1 MAMASVNPATN
12 ALPSAM
18 NLLRNTTRV
27 GRNRALALAV
37 APSCSA
43 PGSNVS
49 YATSTSGGESEA
61 SGHESGR
68 IRESLLPTF
77 EPPPPLTAHLYGCV
91 AGNLGSHTVKA
102 PSVNF
107 AASVDGYSETFATR
121 WETRASATHPGFTR
135 AFFPKSAPF
144 ECDTS
149 SKSGSSA
156 SSRRSARRS
165 VSTRALTRMA
175 TRDLPLSTATTSPGE
190 CTSKPSRF
198 NSWFNPLDDSS
209 FPRSSPFPSLFG
221 TFRFISAGRAA
232 NAARE
237 GRRTATDS
245 GPSAA

>member
-1 MAMASVNPATN
+1 M
-12 ALPSAM
+12 
-18 NLLRNTTRV
+18 
-27 GRNRALALAV
+27 
-37 APSCSA
+37 
-43 PGSNVS
+43 
-49 YATSTSGGESEA
+49 
-61 SGHESGR
+61 
-68 IRESLLPTF
+68 
-77 EPPPPLTAHLYGCV
+77 
-91 AGNLGSHTVKA
+91 
-102 PSVNF
+102 NF

-198 NSWFNPLDDSS
+198 NSWFNPLDASS
-209 FPRSSPFPSLFG
+209 FPRSSPFLSLFG

>member
-1 MAMASVNPATN
+1 
-12 ALPSAM
+12 M

-27 GRNRALALAV
+27 GRSRALALAV

-68 IRESLLPTF
+68 VRESLLPTF

-121 WETRASATHPGFTR
+121 WETRASATHPRFTR
-135 AFFPKSAPF
+135 AFPKSAPL
-144 ECDTS
+144 ERDTS

-190 CTSKPSRF
+190 CTSKPSWF
-198 NSWFNPLDDSS
+198 KSWFSNPPDSS
-209 FPRSSPFPSLFG
+209 FPRSSPFSSLFG